1 MSTKPMKPLGGQP
14 PQQEIDINDTETVV
28 CDECGNAYIHS
39 MFLPKKNITN
49 RITNGQEAM
58 VPIQVY
64 SCGNCGKVP
73 DKFMQAMTVKKKS
86 LFDHVNQVT
95 SVQNPNYW
103 DEISDEDKKSW
114 SNYMINRFL
123 SMKSEWTDLVN
134 EIQKYP
140 LEPKELYKVYT
151 SILPKKKQ
159 WLRYIKGDKKMKYP
173 IWVYEIVSKHL
184 QCSMREAND
193 AVEMYRISAGGQS
206 ELADIMFKYG
216 VEDKE
221 VRKLGL
227 I

>member
-1 MSTKPMKPLGGQP
+1 
-14 PQQEIDINDTETVV
+14 
-28 CDECGNAYIHS
+28 
-39 MFLPKKNITN
+39 
-49 RITNGQEAM
+49 
-58 VPIQVY
+58 
-64 SCGNCGKVP
+64 
-73 DKFMQAMTVKKKS
+73 MTVKKKS

-140 LEPKELYKVYT
+140 LESKELYKVYT

-159 WLRYIKGDKKMKYP
+159 WLRYIKGDKKMKHP
-173 IWVYEIVSKHL
+173 KWVYEIVAKHL
-184 QCSMREAND
+184 QCSMREASD
-193 AVEMYRISAGGQS
+193 AVEMFEISTGGQS
-206 ELADIMFKYG
+206 ELADILFKYG